1 MSRFEKTWWF
11 AAAAG
16 GASAF
21 CTVSLLQLAGQSM
34 PDGWAQWLVYFICF
48 FGIWRGITF
57 VTWLALLLAAP
68 SSPLLD
74 KIHPAASRP
83 GRA

>member
-16 GASAF
+16 GASAA
-21 CTVSLLQLAGQSM
+21 CTNFLLQLAGQSM
-34 PDGWAQWLVYFICF
+34 PDGWAQWLVYFLCV
-48 FGIWRGITF
+48 FGIWRGITV
-57 VTWLALLLAAP
+57 VTWLALLLAVP

-74 KIHPAASRP
+74 KTNAATSRP